1 MPISKANALKNKM
14 WPQIILKHNS
24 SHCMKPHN
32 SDPVFTFYLAF
43 DKDEPSDPK
52 GDALFQ

>member
-14 WPQIILKHNS
+14 WPQITLKHNS
-24 SHCMKPHN
+24 SHSIKPHN
-32 SDPVFTFYLAF
+32 SDSVFTFYLAF
-43 DKDEPSDPK
+43 YKDEPSDPK